1 MNIDNKQ
8 LEREI
13 ENAIRARGLKEQM
26 LQWDK
31 EAKGERREVKGNE
44 ASEQKI
50 TPWRKIRRT
59 IYSLSAV
66 AAVAAILIV
75 AVPTSTWHSTYHQL
89 ARWGYSQYAHFF
101 LKQQPKQ
108 PMVYEHT
115 ITELM
120 AMAEPSVKNIADSY
134 YELEILGH
142 ENPMNEAFWLIIKGN
157 YDMAQ
162 LLLSDVKEICNEPQQ
177 FNQSIL
183 YDIEYL
189 EAICYL
195 GQNQRKKALNRLT
208 AIANSDSP
216 HKDLAATLAAEM
228 K

>member
-1 MNIDNKQ
+1 MDIDNKR
-8 LEREI
+8 LERDI

-26 LQWDK
+26 HQWDT
-31 EAKGERREVKGNE
+31 EAKGEKREVKGDE
-44 ASEQKI
+44 AGEQKI

-75 AVPTSTWHSTYHQL
+75 AIPASTYRQV
-89 ARWGYSQYAHFF
+89 ARWGYRQYAQYI

-108 PMVYEHT
+108 PVVYEHT

-162 LLLSDVKEICNEPQQ
+162 ILLSDARKIYSEPQQ

-216 HKDLAATLAAEM
+216 HKDAAATLAAEM

>member
-1 MNIDNKQ
+1 MDIDNKL
-8 LEREI
+8 LERDI
-13 ENAIRARGLKEQM
+13 ENAIRARGLMQQM
-26 LQWDK
+26 QQWDK
-31 EAKGERREVKGNE
+31 EAKGERREVKGDE
-44 ASEQKI
+44 AREQKI

-75 AVPTSTWHSTYHQL
+75 AIPASTYRQV
-89 ARWGYSQYAHFF
+89 ARWGYRQYAQYF
-101 LKQQPKQ
+101 LNQQPKQ
-108 PMVYEHT
+108 PVYEHT

-120 AMAEPSVKNIADSY
+120 AMSEPSVKNIADSY

-162 LLLSDVKEICNEPQQ
+162 ILLSDAKEIYNDPQY
-177 FNQSIL
+177 FDQSIL